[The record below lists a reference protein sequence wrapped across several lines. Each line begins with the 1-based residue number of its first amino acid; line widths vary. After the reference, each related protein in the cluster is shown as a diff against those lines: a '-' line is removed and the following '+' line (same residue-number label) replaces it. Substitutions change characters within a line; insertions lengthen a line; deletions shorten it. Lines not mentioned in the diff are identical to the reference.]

1 MSRAPLLTVSAVLA
15 WAAVGL
21 LIESRVGPPGQLV
34 LGAATAALLVAL
46 LLLHRPPE
54 RVQALLVVL
63 VATGAEVVGSLLWG
77 VYEYR
82 LENLPAFVPP
92 GHGLVFLAGLGLAR
106 CFGRRAGWLVAAA
119 LTGAVGWGAFSLVA
133 FERPDAAGAV
143 GCCVLAAV
151 LARTRMPA
159 YAGVFFAVAALELAG
174 TALGTWAWASTVP
187 GLGIP
192 QANPPSGVASG
203 YVLFD
208 VVAVTVAAWP
218 ARLRR
223 RQAAVAGPAPLRSRL
238 PRPVGQGRH
247 FVPEP
252 GTVYTSRPWSK
263 VERTIS
269 SRPSPS
275 RSPSDGAAATPIPF
289 PLTR

>member
-1 MSRAPLLTVSAVLA
+1 MTRAPLLTVSAVVA
-15 WAAVGL
+15 WATVGL
-21 LIESRVGPPGQLV
+21 AVETRVGLPGQVV
-34 LGAATAALLVAL
+34 LGAVTAALLAAL
-46 LLLHRPPE
+46 LALHPPRE

-82 LENLPAFVPP
+82 LGNLPAFVPP

-119 LTGAVGWGAFSLVA
+119 VAGAAGWGAFSLAVSG
-133 FERPDAAGAV
+133 RPDVAGAV

-151 LARTRMPA
+151 LVRTRMPA

-174 TALGTWAWASTVP
+174 TALGTWTWASTVP

-208 VVAVTVAAWP
+208 VVALTVAAWP
-218 ARLRR
+218 ARLRA
-223 RQAAVAGPAPLRSRL
+223 RQAAVAGPTPLRSRL
-238 PRPVGQGRH
+238 PRPVGHGRQL
-247 FVPEP
+247 VPER

-275 RSPSDGAAATPIPF
+275 RSPIDGAAATPIPL
-289 PLTR
+289 PSAR